1 MTRKTSTKS
10 RTTAKQAPKG
20 PFRPNTRR
28 TGVKARPPAPGG
40 ITKQARLIALLRGDR
55 GTTIGD
61 AAKALSW
68 QHHSIRGLLYGVLK
82 KKLKLKIE
90 KLPDDGSG
98 TRYRIVG

>member
-10 RTTAKQAPKG
+10 RPAAKQAPKG
-20 PFRPNTRR
+20 PSRPTIRR
-28 TGVKARPPAPGG
+28 TGVKAPPLAPGG
-40 ITKQARLIALLRGDR
+40 VTKQARLIALLRADR
-55 GTTIGD
+55 GTTIGG

-68 QHHSIRGLLYGVLK
+68 QHHSIRGLMSGVLR